1 MARGK
6 PLKRGSSKA
15 ARAGR
20 KGGKGS
26 RPSLRKGPGRQ
37 RKTPKR

>member
-1 MARGK
+1 MARGRPFK
-6 PLKRGSSKA
+6 SGGKRAKQS
-15 ARAGR
+15 GR

-37 RKTPKR
+37 RKTKR